1 MKTWLPIASL
11 AVLLAACGGSD
22 TGAGAAPEARQPLG
36 GRNADPVPVAPRPA
50 ADYVELTQNLYMGF
64 FGRPADAA
72 GLAYWTAIFS
82 EKYLPLTFPEWVAGY
97 GVNPDVTTI
106 LDTYVNS
113 VEAQDLYVSNNASFI
128 NAVYQNAFNRY
139 SEQGGR
145 DYWAGLIDRGQITRA
160 QAVLSILSSAQGSD
174 TQILAKKAQ
183 AAVLFTSLLDSDITT
198 QAYGT
203 GGFNDGARDLFSH
216 IDANTDLAAFR
227 ADIAAFI
234 ATLES
239 SSGSLVVRRYVGYH
253 YLQDVSNEPLYA
265 AGYRYRLGDFPT
277 YLSTSGSL
285 TYGAEPQTIAWTRD
299 DVAGYAYAA
308 PVTASAHLVSGNGL
322 PSMTMLCKPV
332 QTAAGTVTKSTD
344 VLVARNAWRLTSAA
358 ELAGQTFTVYRENC
372 EVGGSHL
379 ASFKFEADGSGVF
392 PVGAGVMTFNAV
404 AVTSVLN
411 GQVLPDLSTGKVLTF
426 AAYHYKRKDGTLAYF
441 IVQHLGNRL
450 TGVTE
455 GVVAVWA
462 QE

>member
-11 AVLLAACGGSD
+11 SILLAACGGSD

-36 GRNADPVPVAPRPA
+36 GRSADLVPVAPRA
-50 ADYVELTQNLYMGF
+50 ATDYVELTQNLYMGF

-97 GVNPDVTTI
+97 GVDPDVTTI

-174 TQILAKKAQ
+174 VPILARKAQ
-183 AAVLFTSLLDSDITT
+183 AAVIFTSLLDGGVRT
-198 QAYGT
+198 QAYAT
-203 GGFNDGARDLFSH
+203 GGFNDGARDLFSG
-216 IDANTDLAAFR
+216 IEATTDLGAFR
-227 ADIAAFI
+227 AEMEAFI

-239 SSGSLVVRRYVGYH
+239 STGYLVVRRYLGYH
-253 YLQDVSNEPLYA
+253 YQQESMKTPLYA
-265 AGYRYRLGDFPT
+265 AGYRYRLGDFPS
-277 YLSTSGSL
+277 YLATSGSL
-285 TYGAEPQTIAWTRD
+285 TYGAEPQTINWTRD
-299 DVAGYAYAA
+299 DATGYTYGA
-308 PVTASAHLVSGNGL
+308 PVTASAHLMSSNGL
-322 PSMTMLCKPV
+322 PSMSMLCSPV
-332 QTAAGTVTKSTD
+332 DAGSGAATKSTD
-344 VLVARNAWRLTSAA
+344 VLVARTASRLSSAA
-358 ELAGQTFTVYRENC
+358 EIAGQQFSVYRENC
-372 EVGGSHL
+372 AVGGSHL

-392 PVGAGVMTFNAV
+392 PVGSGVMTFDPV
-404 AVTSVLN
+404 SVTALLN
-411 GQVLPDLSTGKVLTF
+411 GLVLPDLSTGKLLGF
-426 AAYHYKRKDGTLAYF
+426 AAYRYTRKDGSNGYF
-441 IVQHLGNRL
+441 IVQHLGKLR
-450 TGVTE
+450 GPATE